1 MPVSAYLARTPHCH
15 TRTHA
20 RAHTHSESDAQGG
33 RESGRER
40 GRMCVCVQCGR
51 EQDTVQHTQNTQT
64 EQACEHTRELL
75 SYACNVACRTVRVI
89 HGMLP
94 FITGFRVSGFGML
107 PFIPGFRV

>member
-40 GRMCVCVQCGR
+40 ECVCVQCGR